1 MKPKTITKEFSGIG
15 AVQFKKNSRARNINI
30 RIKPFTGVS
39 VSVPRGMSFS
49 RAESFLKQKADW
61 ITKNL
66 QKVREYESK
75 VKVYDG
81 SEPLKT
87 RFHEIEVAPANT
99 EKVTVR
105 TNQDHVKVSYPH
117 AFNLSDPVIQTVI
130 RTTLISVYRK
140 EAKAYLPDRLAELAK
155 RYGFCYQRVFI
166 KNHKSRWGSCSAVN
180 NINLNLNLM
189 RLPDDLIDY
198 VLLHELV
205 HTEIKDHSPRF
216 WARVDEVCEDVK
228 LKRKQMREY
237 HLF

>member
-15 AVQFKKNSRARNINI
+15 AVQFKKNNRARNINI
-30 RIKPFTGVS
+30 RIKPFAGVS
-39 VSVPRGMSFS
+39 VCVPRGMSFS

-66 QKVREYESK
+66 QKIREYESK
-75 VKVYDG
+75 VQIYDG

-87 RFHEIEVAPANT
+87 RFHEIEVVATPT
-99 EKVTVR
+99 KKVTVR
-105 TNQDHVKVSYPH
+105 TNKSRVKISYPRE
-117 AFNLSDPVIQTVI
+117 FNLSDPVIQTVI
-130 RTTLISVYRK
+130 RTTLIAVYRM
-140 EAKAYLPDRLAELAK
+140 EAKAYLPGRLTELANC
-155 RYGFCYQRVFI
+155 YGFRYKRVFI
-166 KNHKSRWGSCSAVN
+166 KNHKSRWGSCSEVN

-205 HTEIKDHSPRF
+205 HTEIKDHSPCF
-216 WARVDEVCEDVK
+216 WARVDEVCDDVK
-228 LKRKQMREY
+228 QKRKLMREY